1 MYALNRP
8 NNESQEWFRP
18 AKADNGEVTPPGVE
32 GEVTP
37 LGVKPLWRDDQHQE
51 SHAPVGRANG
61 APSRDL
67 NTLIILDSR
76 TFIRDCIGR
85 WLQSSLS
92 GFSIYALPDA
102 EEIATA
108 PLNSEQVRA
117 VIINTASERMSS
129 GWVAGLLSRLSELL
143 PAVPVVVLSDY
154 EDAENIR
161 EAFGLGVRGY
171 IPTSLA
177 SMVAVGAMHLVCVG
191 GTFAPPTAL
200 LSHGGRSRASAGEE
214 PLIDG
219 FTQRQ
224 TQILD
229 CLRRG
234 MANKLIAYE
243 LNMCENTVKV
253 HVRNLMKKV
262 NATNRSQVVYL
273 TRGFFEG
280 PHQYQRA

>member
-1 MYALNRP
+1 MYALKSANRKHR
-8 NNESQEWFRP
+8 ERCRP
-18 AKADNGEVTPPGVE
+18 AESVEGEGTPPGDE
-32 GEVTP
+32 P
-37 LGVKPLWRDDQHQE
+37 SRRDYQPEEDN
-51 SHAPVGRANG
+51 APVGWANG
-61 APSRDL
+61 GSSRNL
-67 NTLIILDSR
+67 NTLIYLDPR
-76 TFIRDCIGR
+76 AFTRHCIGR

-92 GFSIYALPDA
+92 GFSICALPGA
-102 EEIATA
+102 EEITTA
-108 PLNSEQVRA
+108 PIIREQIRA
-117 VIINTASERMSS
+117 VIIHTASERMSS
-129 GWVAGLLSRLSELL
+129 GSMAGLLSRLSELL
-143 PAVPVVVLSDY
+143 PAVPATVLSDY
-154 EDAENIR
+154 EDAENIL

-177 SMVAVGAMHLVCVG
+177 SMVAIGAIQLVCLG
-191 GTFAPPTAL
+191 GSFAPPASL
-200 LSHGGRSRASAGEE
+200 LSHCSRSPTSAGGE
-214 PLIDG
+214 PLIEG

-262 NATNRSQVVYL
+262 KATNRTQVVYL

-280 PHQYQRA
+280 AQHA